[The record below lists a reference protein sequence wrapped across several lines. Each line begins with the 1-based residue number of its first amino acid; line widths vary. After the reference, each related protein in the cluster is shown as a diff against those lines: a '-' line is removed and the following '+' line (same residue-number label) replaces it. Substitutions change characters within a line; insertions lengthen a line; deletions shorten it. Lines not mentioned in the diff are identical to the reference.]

1 MPSFAEYEGNIF
13 SVNSLVGLIGDV
25 VASREATDRAALHRA
40 LDRALDRVNHDFEP
54 VTPLRITVGDEYQGG
69 FASAG
74 PAIRATLRLRLL
86 LAPYDV
92 RHGLGRGEATVLSET
107 PRVEDGSAWWQA
119 RAAIEHVKEQQ
130 SRAATRSVRTWFAGE
145 PAVCAAL
152 LTRDELLARLDER
165 DLSVLAGMLGDMS
178 QEEIARS
185 LDVSASAVSQR
196 VRRNGLAAIVNADAL
211 LGEVS

>member
-1 MPSFAEYEGNIF
+1 MIF
-13 SVNSLVGLIGDV
+13 SVIGLIGDV
-25 VASREATDRAALHRA
+25 VASRAAVDRAVLHGALEQA
-40 LDRALDRVNHDFEP
+40 IDRVNRDFEP
-54 VTPLRITVGDEYQGG
+54 ATPLRITVGDEYQGG
-69 FASAG
+69 FASPG

-92 RHGLGRGEATVLSET
+92 RHGLGRGEATVLSES

-119 RAAIEHVKEQQ
+119 RAAIEHVKELQG
-130 SRAATRSVRTWFAGE
+130 RAATRSVRTWFADE
-145 PAVCAAL
+145 PALTAAL
-152 LTRDELLARLDER
+152 LTRDELLARLDDR
-165 DLSVLAGMLGDMS
+165 DLSVLAGMLDGMS

-185 LDVSASAVSQR
+185 LEVSASAVSQR